1 MAVKIL
7 LRTISGG
14 RVGVGELSFS
24 DSCLDEE
31 TFALNLAKSLEM
43 NILLLLLLSHFS
55 HV

>member
-14 RVGVGELSFS
+14 RGVGELSFS

-31 TFALNLAKSLEM
+31 TFALNSAQALR
-43 NILLLLLLSHFS
+43 
-55 HV
+55 